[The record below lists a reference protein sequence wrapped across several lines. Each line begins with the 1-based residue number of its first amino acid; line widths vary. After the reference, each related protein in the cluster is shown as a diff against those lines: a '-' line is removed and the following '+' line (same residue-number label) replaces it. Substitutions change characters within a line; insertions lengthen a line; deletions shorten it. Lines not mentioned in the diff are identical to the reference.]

1 MFVTSFYIIKDAVLN
16 QIMYIPDSFIT
27 MRALNFFLV
36 FFFKPYTI
44 VFFFFT
50 CLFSLFFPDFMF
62 VTQWI
67 YVPSE
72 YSQSHTSVFFFFWR
86 YYVETLASSFDFADH
101 QEPCVTPR
109 RKVWTTTNH
118 ASAQKRDLEKHFFV
132 CRVLGANMK
141 HAFLVTADFLTH
153 VFLLFS
159 FLTHLIDRRC
169 LLLVFSFPP
178 MKHQQLFVLFL
189 YSFSDIYIYMCSF
202 IFSYLPFFFYV
213 VELP

>member
-1 MFVTSFYIIKDAVLN
+1 
-16 QIMYIPDSFIT
+16 
-27 MRALNFFLV
+27 
-36 FFFKPYTI
+36 
-44 VFFFFT
+44 
-50 CLFSLFFPDFMF
+50 MF

-72 YSQSHTSVFFFFWR
+72 YSQSHTSVFFFWR

-202 IFSYLPFFFYV
+202 IFSYLPFFFMLLNFLKSLFRKLCYMALATLEV
-213 VELP
+213 TCEGCKSKKKKSQKHNILTPNDNW